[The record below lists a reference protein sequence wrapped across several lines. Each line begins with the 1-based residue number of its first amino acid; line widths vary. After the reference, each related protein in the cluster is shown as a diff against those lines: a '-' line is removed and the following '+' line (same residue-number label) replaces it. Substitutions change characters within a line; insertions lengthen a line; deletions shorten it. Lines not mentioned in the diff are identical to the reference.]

1 MTDFDLIAKGM
12 SQVVPFVG
20 FLDLQIESLTAGEA
34 TVVLPD
40 KAELKNHVGSQ
51 HAGALFT
58 AAETASGAAFVG
70 AFAER
75 MGEVRPLARSAE
87 ISYEKIAQ
95 GEVTAKARLGVP
107 AAEALAT
114 LDSDGVVQFPCEVE
128 LFDAGGATVATA
140 TVRWHVRK
148 TEPAGGSDG
157 ADSAA
162 DTVNN

>member
-20 FLDLQIESLTAGEA
+20 YLDLEIESLSAGEA

-95 GEVTAKARLGVP
+95 GEVKAHATLGVP

-114 LDSDGVVQFPCEVE
+114 LDSEGVVQFPCTIE
-128 LFDAGGATVATA
+128 LSDSDGDTVATA

-148 TEPAGGSDG
+148 TDPAGGSDG
-157 ADSAA
+157 AAEA
-162 DTVNN
+162 DAQSDA

>member
-12 SQVVPFVG
+12 TQAVPFAGHLELEITEVG
-20 FLDLQIESLTAGEA
+20 EGEA

-40 KAELKNHVGSQ
+40 RPELKNHVGSQ

-75 MGEVRPLARSAE
+75 MADVTPLARSAE
-87 ISYEKIAQ
+87 IAYEKIAN
-95 GEVTAKARLGVP
+95 GAITAKGTLGVD

-114 LDSDGVVQFPCEVE
+114 LDAEGKVEFPCEVE
-128 LFDAGGATVATA
+128 LTDGDGQRVAGATIH
-140 TVRWHVRK
+140 WHVRLK
-148 TEPAGGSDG
+148 G
-157 ADSAA
+157 
-162 DTVNN
+162 